1 MFNNNLNLYKNITI
15 IILFLPSYNKKN
27 NRARM
32 SSLFNS
38 KNNRFDILNSDDNT
52 NKERNKNKEK
62 NRDKSNVKKQEQE
75 QKKEEPRNF
84 NSFKND
90 SQPFYEDRRNNRR
103 FNERR
108 SVNSKEME
116 ERNKELEKIKKEKE
130 REEALKETN
139 FPDLIQNNPNKP
151 NKKKDENQNQKSNQE
166 SNQQQPQPIIN
177 FLEKVKNNLT
187 KDEKTEAKNIIKP
200 GWVCMEKATNSNQII
215 YTYGKQTYFPREPVP
230 IDVLN
235 ALVKLHEKQVIQ
247 YDSLWGEGAYDE
259 QYKSPYYDYEYFDRL
274 DEQYE
279 DEMERQEQEDRVK
292 EREYDNDYHTY

>member
-1 MFNNNLNLYKNITI
+1 
-15 IILFLPSYNKKN
+15 
-27 NRARM
+27 M

-62 NRDKSNVKKQEQE
+62 NKDKNNIKQQEQ
-75 QKKEEPRNF
+75 QQEELRNF

-108 SVNSKEME
+108 NNNSKEME
-116 ERNKELEKIKKEKE
+116 ERNKEMEKRNKELEKIKKEKE

-139 FPDLIQNNPNKP
+139 FPDLIQNNPNK
-151 NKKKDENQNQKSNQE
+151 KKDETQNQE
-166 SNQQQPQPIIN
+166 SNQPQPIIN

-187 KDEKTEAKNIIKP
+187 KDERREAKNIIKP
-200 GWVCMEKATNSNQII
+200 GWVCMEKAANSNQII
-215 YTYGKQTYFPREPVP
+215 YTYGKQTYFPREKQP

-235 ALVKLHEKQVIQ
+235 ALVKLHENQIQQ
-247 YDSLWGEGAYDE
+247 YDSLWGEGAYE
-259 QYKSPYYDYEYFDRL
+259 EHYKSPYYDYEYFNRL

-292 EREYDNDYHTY
+292 EREYDNDYYTY

>member
-1 MFNNNLNLYKNITI
+1 
-15 IILFLPSYNKKN
+15 
-27 NRARM
+27 M

-38 KNNRFDILNSDDNT
+38 KSNRFDILNSDDNT
-52 NKERNKNKEK
+52 NKDRNKNKEK
-62 NRDKSNVKKQEQE
+62 SRDKSSVKKQEQE
-75 QKKEEPRNF
+75 KEEPRNF

-90 SQPFYEDRRNNRR
+90 SQPFYEDRRTNRR

-108 SVNSKEME
+108 NNNSKEME
-116 ERNKELEKIKKEKE
+116 ERNKELEKIKREKE

-139 FPDLIQNNPNKP
+139 FPDLIQNKT
-151 NKKKDENQNQKSNQE
+151 NQE
-166 SNQQQPQPIIN
+166 SNQPQPQPIIN

-187 KDEKTEAKNIIKP
+187 KDERLESKNIIKP

-279 DEMERQEQEDRVK
+279 DEMERQEQEDRIK
-292 EREYDNDYHTY
+292 EREYDNDYYTY

>member
-1 MFNNNLNLYKNITI
+1 MFNNNLNLYKNITV

-52 NKERNKNKEK
+52 NKDRNKNKEK

-75 QKKEEPRNF
+75 QKEEPRNF

-90 SQPFYEDRRNNRR
+90 SHPFYEDRRNNRR

-116 ERNKELEKIKKEKE
+116 ERSKELEKIKKEKE

-139 FPDLIQNNPNKP
+139 FPDLFQSKP
-151 NKKKDENQNQKSNQE
+151 KTEVKTEVKTETNQKSN
-166 SNQQQPQPIIN
+166 QPQPIIN

-200 GWVCMEKATNSNQII
+200 GWLCMEKATNSNHII

-279 DEMERQEQEDRVK
+279 DEMDRQDQEEREK

>member
-1 MFNNNLNLYKNITI
+1 MFNNNLNLYKNITV
-15 IILFLPSYNKKN
+15 IILFLPSYYNNKNK
-27 NRARM
+27 RARM

-116 ERNKELEKIKKEKE
+116 ERNKELEKNKKEKE

-139 FPDLIQNNPNKP
+139 FPDLIQNNPNKT
-151 NKKKDENQNQKSNQE
+151 NKKTDKTQNQE

-187 KDEKTEAKNIIKP
+187 KDERLESKNIIKP
-200 GWVCMEKATNSNQII
+200 GWVCMEKARNSNQII

-247 YDSLWGEGAYDE
+247 YDYLWGEGAYDE
-259 QYKSPYYDYEYFDRL
+259 HYKSPYYDYEYFDRL

-292 EREYDNDYHTY
+292 ERDYDDYYTY